1 MKTTETKK
9 LTETQ
14 QTVLDFIEK
23 FGGSADII
31 STGTQL
37 NKLLV
42 LRTVKALAEKNL
54 ITINA
59 EIDPPIYTFANVEGN
74 TYAHVK
80 TPTKAV
86 TNVEE
91 NKVSG
96 KKSAKTAIT
105 KKVVEDEVALKTEGR
120 DTSKLKFNGEL
131 YGKGRLVLAVV
142 QKYMLDNPKTTF
154 TKLKEVFPDELQ
166 PRYGMIQEVSK
177 AKKISADRDRY
188 FLKPEDLIKVGDKK
202 VAVCNQFGSHNLPLK
217 YFKTLGF
224 VIK

>member
-23 FGGSADII
+23 FSGSADII
-31 STGTQL
+31 SSGTQL
-37 NKLLV
+37 NRLLI
-42 LRTVKALAEKNL
+42 LKTVKALAEKNL

-59 EIDPPIYTFANVEGN
+59 EIDPPIYTFANVEGS
-74 TYAHVK
+74 TYAHAT
-80 TPTKAV
+80 TPVKAV
-86 TNVEE
+86 ANVEE

-96 KKSAKTAIT
+96 KKSAKTAIA
-105 KKVVEDEVALKTEGR
+105 KKVVEDEVALKTDGR

-142 QKYMLDNPKTTF
+142 KKYMLDNPKTTF
-154 TKLKEVFPDELQ
+154 TKLKEVFADELQ

-224 VIK
+224 IIK